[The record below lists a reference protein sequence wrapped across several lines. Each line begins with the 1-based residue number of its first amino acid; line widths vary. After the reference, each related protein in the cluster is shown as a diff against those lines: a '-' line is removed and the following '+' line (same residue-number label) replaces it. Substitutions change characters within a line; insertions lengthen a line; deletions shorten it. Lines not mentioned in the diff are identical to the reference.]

1 MTDVATDLKERFD
14 WAMYLSLEAYTV
26 LPDGKSYVRSDEDE
40 QAIDVFKTLHDS
52 VGAIPPTLIAV
63 AEGLRMAAP
72 ELFEKTLVHGIR
84 AIGPEFIPANATE
97 FVKALNNTVQR
108 DMAST

>member
-1 MTDVATDLKERFD
+1 MIDIASDLKGRFD

-40 QAIDVFKTLHDS
+40 QAIGVFKNLRDS
-52 VGAIPPTLIAV
+52 VDAIPPTLITV
-63 AEGLRMAAP
+63 SEGLRIIAP
-72 ELFEKTLVHGIR
+72 ELFEKTLIHGIR
-84 AIGPEFIPANATE
+84 TIGPEFIPANATE

-108 DMAST
+108 DMAQT